1 MELVDSLDSG
11 SSVHCGRAGSS
22 PASPTIKTAAFVR
35 RAAVFLISSL
45 LNCPPRNSA
54 PANYLKKS
62 CKVFHGL
69 LYWFSGSMSKEH
81 SRFCGDTA
89 FDLCSIGEGEV
100 LWIWFMKLNEK

>member
-1 MELVDSLDSG
+1 MVELVDSLDSG

-54 PANYLKKS
+54 SANSKKELQS
-62 CKVFHGL
+62 ISRIVIL
-69 LYWFSGSMSKEH
+69 FSGSMSKEH
-81 SRFCGDTA
+81 SRFCGDVA
-89 FDLCSIGEGEV
+89 LICIILERE
-100 LWIWFMKLNEK
+100 